1 MMRNRAS
8 VKNTDK
14 NNVQEK
20 PEDTVEKR
28 ILSVV
33 YQAYKNIDT
42 SVYTKESA
50 ENFRKAVAE
59 AERVLDAHTAT
70 DEEMQAAAEYLL
82 KTAAA
87 LVPDTESLEL
97 AATKAK
103 EEEEK
108 AKAETIRNLEKIRVL
123 EEKINFTAC
132 NTKVR
137 SVKSKRTKELQ
148 IAWKRIANAEGYQ
161 IRYSM
166 NSTFKKAKTIT
177 VKSGTVWKKTIAGL
191 KKGKKYYVKVRA
203 YRILDGEK
211 VYTRW
216 SAKKAAKVK

>member
-1 MMRNRAS
+1 MRNRAS

-42 SVYTKESA
+42 SVYTKEST

-137 SVKSKRTKELQ
+137 SVKSKRTKEQ
-148 IAWKRIANAEGYQ
+148 R
-161 IRYSM
+161 
-166 NSTFKKAKTIT
+166 NS
-177 VKSGTVWKKTIAGL
+177 
-191 KKGKKYYVKVRA
+191 R
-203 YRILDGEK
+203 
-211 VYTRW
+211 
-216 SAKKAAKVK
+216 

>member
-20 PEDTVEKR
+20 PEDIVEKR

-59 AERVLDAHTAT
+59 AERLLDAHTAT

-97 AATKAK
+97 A
-103 EEEEK
+103 
-108 AKAETIRNLEKIRVL
+108 
-123 EEKINFTAC
+123 AC